1 MIGNSH
7 ANIQTDCL
15 SYIVGVQR
23 SEKSESYNEESEIRH
38 MLGKCVKQKFHLGLL
53 AVIIALLSL
62 IYTLTAQNVH
72 AASGDWPTYLA
83 NNAHTGFNSSETII
97 NRSTA
102 AKLKLHWTH
111 TSGSMIST
119 QPTVANGTIY
129 WGSWGIANEH
139 ATALNNARV
148 WVDGLGNTTD
158 TQCNPVTVG
167 VASTATI
174 APVVI
179 GGQTTLVDFVGGG
192 DAHFYAL
199 NAATGTKIW
208 STLLGSSP
216 SHFIWSSPAVFNGSV
231 YVGLASFGDCPLVQG
246 QVIQLNASTG
256 AIQHTFNVVPNGC
269 TGGGVWG
276 APTIDQA
283 NGTIYFATGN
293 PGACSSSETFSVS
306 FIEVKAADLSLVH
319 YWHVPSNE
327 QTGDGDFGSTAT
339 LFTATVNGV
348 VTSRVG
354 IANKNGIYYAFN
366 RNNISAGPVWRAKVA
381 IAGGCPQCGDGSIS
395 PAAWDG
401 TTLYVAGGTTTIK
414 GSSCKGGLRAV
425 NPATGAF
432 IWEHC
437 MLAGPILGAVSA
449 VPGVIVVGEGN
460 FVIVVDAVTSATLFR
475 YQDPNANS
483 VFWGAASIS
492 NGVIYIGNQDGLYAL
507 GL

>member
-7 ANIQTDCL
+7 ANIQTDYL

-53 AVIIALLSL
+53 AVIIALLSV

-72 AASGDWPTYLA
+72 AASGDWPTYQA

-102 AKLKLHWTH
+102 AKLKLHWKH
-111 TSGSMIST
+111 TTGGMIST

-129 WGSWGIANEH
+129 WGSWQTSNDH

-148 WVDGLGNTTD
+148 WVAKLGLTTD

-199 NAATGTKIW
+199 NAATGTRIW
-208 STLLGSSP
+208 STKLGSSP

-231 YVGLASFGDCPLVQG
+231 YIGLASFGDCPLVQG
-246 QVIQLNASTG
+246 QMIQLNASTG

-269 TGGGVWG
+269 TGGGVSG
-276 APTIDQA
+276 SPTIDE
-283 NGTIYFATGN
+283 GTGKLYFATGN
-293 PGACSSSETFSVS
+293 NGSCGSSEPLAIAMVELNTS
-306 FIEVKAADLSLVH
+306 DLSFVRS
-319 YWHVPSNE
+319 WQVPSSE
-327 QTGDGDFGSTAT
+327 LVPDSDFVNTPT
-339 LFTATVNGV
+339 LFTGSGTPMVGV
-348 VTSRVG
+348 
-354 IANKNGIYYAFN
+354 ANKNGVFYAFN
-366 RNNISAGPVWRAKVA
+366 RSSISSGPVWRAHIA
-381 IAGGCPQCGDGSIS
+381 IGGDCPQCGNGSIS

-401 TTLYVAGGTTTIK
+401 TTLYIAGGTTTIK
-414 GSSCKGGLRAV
+414 GTSCKGGLRAV

-437 MLAGPILGAVSA
+437 MLVGPILAAVSA
-449 VPGVIVVGEGN
+449 VPGVIVVGQGN
-460 FVIVVDAVTSATLFR
+460 FVMVVDAVTSATLFR

-492 NGVIYIGNQDGLYAL
+492 NGVIYIGNKDGLYAF